1 MKTTRIEKQ
10 DNCAVCGKY
19 FSAVYPGNPE
29 LYAHIC
35 EECTNLRIKDWFKNE
50 QELILAVLQVLYW
63 LRPKNP
69 LKGYTE
75 PMILKC
81 LALDG
86 IFNIGP
92 SLSWLRENG
101 YIRAGKT
108 KFRITDDGMRYLL
121 EQMPVLKKLSEI

>member
-1 MKTTRIEKQ
+1 MTKRIEKQ

-35 EECTNLRIKDWFKNE
+35 EECTALSIKDWFKNE
-50 QELILAVLQVLYW
+50 QELRLAVLQVLYW
-63 LRPKNP
+63 LRLKNP
-69 LKGYTE
+69 LNGFTE

-81 LALDG
+81 LGLEG
-86 IFNIGP
+86 IFDIGP
-92 SLSWLRENG
+92 PLTWLREND

-108 KFRITDDGMRYLL
+108 KFQITDAGTQYLL
-121 EQMPVLKKLSEI
+121 EQMPVLKRLSEI